1 MILAA
6 VLLTWL
12 AQPGEALDDARTRLG
27 ALSSTALQERQA
39 AQIWLG
45 ANLRGSDFPALTEF
59 AATADPEA
67 RSRLT
72 LALGESDSHLEL
84 AALLS
89 AEDGAQARRIGEDAL
104 ERMALRWWGS
114 APLAPTRGDDVW
126 EHLADRFEGVFALDL
141 AGLDLVAALDRLA
154 RADAPFVR
162 EGGGEGRLSIVID
175 PALYESNVRAR
186 ASAAPASS
194 PDWVRGD
201 LDSLLIE
208 LVRTRRVYADA
219 FALEGERPWLW
230 VHTLPTEASLEGP
243 ALVRQWCRT
252 VVNSRERLRGEAA
265 ARALAQCGWPAPL
278 PWLSK
283 LWRERADR
291 NALAGLLA
299 AAASGRVE
307 PQLANASALRELLA
321 EFERREAEPGTARAA
336 AWSREFALALA
347 RFPQVDRDGAALWEL
362 VASWADAPGA
372 SAERVQCA
380 RRILT
385 GMRRAPEP
393 WRART
398 AGVLAS
404 DAAPFDEWL
413 AALRLHAA
421 AFSGSAPAL
430 KFSAERAA
438 SLREQRLEGEFVELC
453 ERLGA
458 APSSARVDFAALE
471 PRTRALWID
480 ALLATPGGVS
490 AAVEQVRAW
499 VRADSAPLIS
509 LGERL
514 GERVRCGAFELVRR
528 VLDAARGDVS
538 EPPAGRWRELELLS
552 GVLPMLERQRVYDEL
567 RERAPRSEL
576 DWALLGALARTG
588 PVEAYAE
595 LALERAK
602 TALAA
607 DASLQAPW
615 IAAFAQAWGGALTR
629 GQLDLAA
636 RLRRQLRL
644 ALRKARH
651 PLLEAL
657 DAGVWPPLP
666 GPAPQVLDDSR

>member
-1 MILAA
+1 MIFAA

-12 AQPGEALDDARTRLG
+12 AQPSEPFDDARTRLA
-27 ALSSTALQERQA
+27 ALSSTALEERQA
-39 AQIWLG
+39 AQTWLG
-45 ANLRGSDFPALTEF
+45 ANLRASDFPALTEF

-72 LALGESDSHLEL
+72 LALGESDAHLEL

-89 AEDGAQARRIGEDAL
+89 AEEGAPARRIGEDAL

-114 APLAPTRGDDVW
+114 APPAPTRGDDVW
-126 EHLADRFEGVFALDL
+126 QYLADRFEGVFALEL
-141 AGLDLVAALDRLA
+141 SGLDLVAALERLA

-162 EGGGEGRLSIVID
+162 EGGGEGRLSIVVD
-175 PALYESNVRAR
+175 PALYESHVRAR
-186 ASAAPASS
+186 ASASPAPS

-201 LDSLLIE
+201 LDSLVLE

-219 FALEGERPWLW
+219 FALESERPWLW
-230 VHTLPTEASLEGP
+230 VHALPSEALLEGP

-252 VVNSRERLRGEAA
+252 VVTSRERLRGEAA
-265 ARALAQCGWPAPL
+265 ARALANCGWPAPL
-278 PWLSK
+278 PWLSR

-299 AAASGRVE
+299 AAAAGRVE
-307 PQLANASALRELLA
+307 PQLANAAALRGLFA
-321 EFERREAEPGTARAA
+321 EFERREAEPGNARSA
-336 AWSREFALALA
+336 AWSRDFALALA
-347 RFPQVDRDGAALWEL
+347 RFPQVDRDGVALWEL
-362 VASWADAPGA
+362 VANWADAPGA
-372 SAERVQCA
+372 SAARVQCA

-385 GMRRAPEP
+385 GMRRAPES
-393 WRART
+393 WRTRN
-398 AGVLAS
+398 AGLLAS
-404 DAAPFDEWL
+404 NTTSFDEWF
-413 AALRLHAA
+413 AALRLHSA
-421 AFSGSAPAL
+421 AFPGGAPAL
-430 KFSAERAA
+430 SFSAERAA
-438 SLREQRLEGEFVELC
+438 QLRERRLESEFVELC
-453 ERLGA
+453 ERVGA
-458 APSSARVDFAALE
+458 APSPARVDFAALE

-480 ALLATPGGVS
+480 ALLTSESGAP

-499 VRADSAPLIS
+499 VRAESVPLLA

-514 GERVRCGAFELVRR
+514 GERARCGGFELVRQL
-528 VLDAARGDVS
+528 LDAARSDAR
-538 EPPAGRWRELELLS
+538 EPPAGRWRDLELLS

-567 RERAPRSEL
+567 RERAPRNEL
-576 DWALLGALARTG
+576 DWALLGALAGSG

-595 LALERAK
+595 LVLSRAK
-602 TALAA
+602 DVLAA

-629 GQLDLAA
+629 GQFDLAA

-657 DAGVWPPLP
+657 DAGAWPPLP
-666 GPAPQVLDDSR
+666 GPAPRVLDDAR

>member
-1 MILAA
+1 MIFAA
-6 VLLTWL
+6 VLLTWF
-12 AQPGEALDDARTRLG
+12 AQPCAPLDDARTRLA
-27 ALSSTALQERQA
+27 ALSSTLLQERQA
-39 AQIWLG
+39 AQTWLG
-45 ANLRGSDFPALTEF
+45 ANLRASDFPALTEF

-72 LALGESDSHLEL
+72 LALGESDAHLEL

-89 AEDGAQARRIGEDAL
+89 AEDGAQARRIGEEAL

-126 EHLADRFEGVFALDL
+126 AYLADRFEGVFALEL
-141 AGLDLVAALDRLA
+141 SGLDLVAALERLA

-162 EGGGEGRLSIVID
+162 EGGGEGRLSIVVD
-175 PALYESNVRAR
+175 PALYESIVRAR
-186 ASAAPASS
+186 ASASPAPS

-201 LDSLLIE
+201 LDTLLIE

-219 FALEGERPWLW
+219 FALESERPWLW
-230 VHTLPTEASLEGP
+230 VHALPTEALLEGP
-243 ALVRQWCRT
+243 VLVRQWCRT
-252 VVNSRERLRGEAA
+252 VVTSRERLRGEAA
-265 ARALAQCGWPAPL
+265 ARALAHCGWPAPL
-278 PWLSK
+278 PWLSR

-299 AAASGRVE
+299 AAAAGRVE
-307 PQLANASALRELLA
+307 PQLANAAALRELLA
-321 EFERREAEPGTARAA
+321 EFERREAEPTSARSA
-336 AWSREFALALA
+336 AWSRDFALALA

-362 VASWADAPGA
+362 VANWADTPGA
-372 SAERVQCA
+372 SAARVQCA

-385 GMRRAPEP
+385 GMRRAPES
-393 WRART
+393 WRTRN
-398 AGVLAS
+398 AGLLAS
-404 DAAPFDEWL
+404 NTTSFDEWF
-413 AALRLHAA
+413 AALRLHSAVFPA
-421 AFSGSAPAL
+421 SAPAL
-430 KFSAERAA
+430 SFSAERAA
-438 SLREQRLEGEFVELC
+438 QLRERRLEGEFVELC
-453 ERLGA
+453 ERVGA
-458 APSSARVDFAALE
+458 SPSPARVDFAALE

-480 ALLATPGGVS
+480 ALLTSESGAP

-499 VRADSAPLIS
+499 VRAESVPLLA

-514 GERVRCGAFELVRR
+514 GERARSGGFELVRQL
-528 VLDAARGDVS
+528 LDAARSDVR
-538 EPPAGRWRELELLS
+538 EPPAGRWRDLELLS

-567 RERAPRSEL
+567 RERAPRGEL

-595 LALERAK
+595 LVLDRAK
-602 TALAA
+602 QALAS

-629 GQLDLAA
+629 GQFDLAA

-657 DAGVWPPLP
+657 DAGAWPPLP
-666 GPAPQVLDDSR
+666 AAAPQVLDDSH

>member
-1 MILAA
+1 M
-6 VLLTWL
+6 LLTWL
-12 AQPGEALDDARTRLG
+12 AQPSEPLDDARARLA

-39 AQIWLG
+39 AQTWLG
-45 ANLRGSDFPALTEF
+45 ANLRASDFPALTTF

-72 LALGESDSHLEL
+72 LALGESDAHLDL

-104 ERMALRWWGS
+104 ERMALRWWGN
-114 APLAPTRGDDVW
+114 APLAATRGDEVW
-126 EHLADRFEGVFALDL
+126 EYLADRFEGVYALEL
-141 AGLDLVAALDRLA
+141 SGLDLVAALDRLG

-162 EGGGEGRLSIVID
+162 EGGGAGRLSIVVD
-175 PALYESNVRAR
+175 PALYESQVRAR
-186 ASAAPASS
+186 TSASPAPS

-201 LDSLLIE
+201 LDSLVLE

-219 FALEGERPWLW
+219 FALESERPWLW
-230 VHTLPTEASLEGP
+230 VHALPTEALLEGP
-243 ALVRQWCRT
+243 VLVRQWCRT

-278 PWLSK
+278 PWLSR

-299 AAASGRVE
+299 AAAMGRVE
-307 PQLANASALRELLA
+307 PQLANAGALRELLA
-321 EFERREAEPGTARAA
+321 EFERRDAESGNARSA

-347 RFPQVDRDGAALWEL
+347 RFPQVDRDGVALWEL
-362 VASWADAPGA
+362 VANWADAPGA
-372 SAERVQCA
+372 SVGRVRCA

-385 GMRRAPEP
+385 GMRRAPQA
-393 WRART
+393 WRERT
-398 AGVLAS
+398 AGVLANGG
-404 DAAPFDEWL
+404 DPFDEWL

-421 AFSGSAPAL
+421 VFAASAPPL
-430 KFSAERAA
+430 RFSAERAA
-438 SLREQRLEGEFVELC
+438 ELRERRLEGEFVELC
-453 ERLGA
+453 ERLGS
-458 APSSARVDFAALE
+458 APSCAEVDFAALE

-480 ALLATPGGVS
+480 VLLASGSGVPR
-490 AAVEQVRAW
+490 AVEQVRAW
-499 VRADSAPLIS
+499 VRAESVPLFA

-514 GERVRCGAFELVRR
+514 GERVRGGGLELVRQ
-528 VLDAARGDVS
+528 VLDAARADAR
-538 EPPAGRWRELELLS
+538 EPPAGRWRDLELLC

-567 RERAPRSEL
+567 REREPRSEL

-595 LALERAK
+595 LVVSRAK
-602 TALAA
+602 EALAS

-615 IAAFAQAWGGALTR
+615 IAAFAQTWGAALTR
-629 GQLDLAA
+629 GQFELAA

-657 DAGVWPPLP
+657 DAGAWPPLP
-666 GPAPQVLDDSR
+666 GPAPQVLDESR

>member
-1 MILAA
+1 VIFAA

-12 AQPGEALDDARTRLG
+12 AQPSEPFDDARTRLA
-27 ALSSTALQERQA
+27 ALSSTALEERQA
-39 AQIWLG
+39 AQTWLG
-45 ANLRGSDFPALTEF
+45 ANLRASDFPALTEF

-72 LALGESDSHLEL
+72 LALGESDAHLEL

-89 AEDGAQARRIGEDAL
+89 AEEGAPARRIGEDAL

-114 APLAPTRGDDVW
+114 APPAPTRGDDVW
-126 EHLADRFEGVFALDL
+126 QYLADRFEGVFALEL
-141 AGLDLVAALDRLA
+141 SGLDLVAALERLA

-162 EGGGEGRLSIVID
+162 EGGGEGRLSIVVD
-175 PALYESNVRAR
+175 PALYESHVRAR
-186 ASAAPASS
+186 ASASPAPS

-201 LDSLLIE
+201 LDSLVLE

-219 FALEGERPWLW
+219 FALESERPWLW
-230 VHTLPTEASLEGP
+230 VHALPSEALLDGP

-252 VVNSRERLRGEAA
+252 VVTSRERLRGEAA
-265 ARALAQCGWPAPL
+265 ARALANCGWPAPL
-278 PWLSK
+278 PWLSR

-299 AAASGRVE
+299 AAAAGRVE
-307 PQLANASALRELLA
+307 PQLANAAALRGLFA
-321 EFERREAEPGTARAA
+321 EFERREAEPGNARSA
-336 AWSREFALALA
+336 AWSRDFALALA
-347 RFPQVDRDGAALWEL
+347 RFPQVDRDGVALWEL
-362 VASWADAPGA
+362 VANWADAPGA
-372 SAERVQCA
+372 SAARVQCA

-385 GMRRAPEP
+385 GMRRAPES
-393 WRART
+393 WRTRHA
-398 AGVLAS
+398 VLL
-404 DAAPFDEWL
+404 AANTTTFEEWI
-413 AALRLHAA
+413 AALRFHSAV
-421 AFSGSAPAL
+421 FPGGAPAL
-430 KFSAERAA
+430 SFSAERAA
-438 SLREQRLEGEFVELC
+438 QLRESRLEGEFVELC
-453 ERLGA
+453 ERVGS

-480 ALLATPGGVS
+480 ALLAVEGARS
-490 AAVEQVRAW
+490 EAVEHVRTW
-499 VRADSAPLIS
+499 VRADSAPLLA

-514 GERVRCGAFELVRR
+514 GERARAGGFELVRQ
-528 VLDAARGDVS
+528 VLDAARADVR
-538 EPPAGRWRELELLS
+538 EPPTGRWRDLELLG

-567 RERAPRSEL
+567 RERAPRGEL

-595 LALERAK
+595 LVLNRAK
-602 TALAA
+602 EALAS

-615 IAAFAQAWGGALTR
+615 VAAFAQAWGGALTR
-629 GQLDLAA
+629 GQFDLAA

-657 DAGVWPPLP
+657 DAGAWPPLP
-666 GPAPQVLDDSR
+666 VPAPQVLDDSR